1 MIDGLLIK
9 SVFLFIIFWGIG
21 IGMLWFRPRIEI
33 VWKIIATI
41 ILVFYIWFFFDE
53 ISSGYAAF
61 SAGWYNFV
69 VNFLKELISLVY
81 VNLFFIW
88 PVALILIFYKAD
100 AIGAERLLR
109 FLCVLTLVIW
119 IVFIVYDFFNRGI
132 DDFMINKMK
141 EMVPGAK

>member
-132 DDFMINKMK
+132 DDFMINKLK